1 MDKAQKTMPAGRQA
15 KAQTA
20 VRQTNVLESLK
31 DIGSGVT
38 SSLNTDLLGG
48 ISKDLLEQIL
58 NRKNPNKKASGD
70 IHAGESLAFSDLL
83 SGQHQENLKL
93 KNQIAFERRLFQ
105 EEKVVSEKRTNELKV
120 QLQALMQ
127 EVQYLAKT
135 TQGLGE
141 TVEVAVMQA
150 PAQPGVYHLIFFE
163 KIIEFI
169 RNFRKNIASA
179 SIWLGASNKRAEKK
193 NYWAMYKKKGAS
205 FLLSGESYS
214 QRSAG

>member
-1 MDKAQKTMPAGRQA
+1 MDKAQKA
-15 KAQTA
+15 KIQTA
-20 VRQTNVLESLK
+20 TRRTNVLESLK
-31 DIGSGVT
+31 DIGEGMT
-38 SSLNTDLLGG
+38 SSIKTDLLGG

-58 NRKNPNKKASGD
+58 NRRSPNKKVSGD
-70 IHAGESLAFSDLL
+70 IHAGESLEFSDLL
-83 SGQHQENLKL
+83 SGQYQENLKL
-93 KNQIAFERRLFQ
+93 RNQIAYERRLTQ
-105 EEKVVSEKRTNELKV
+105 EEKQVSEKRTNELKV

-127 EVQYLAKT
+127 EVQFLAKT

-141 TVEVAVMQA
+141 KVEVAVMQA

-169 RNFRKNIASA
+169 RNFRKNIDSA
-179 SIWLGASNKRAEKK
+179 STWLQSSNKRAEKK
-193 NYWAMYKKKGAS
+193 NFWAMYKKKGSS

>member
-1 MDKAQKTMPAGRQA
+1 MDKAQKSKVQ
-15 KAQTA
+15 QT
-20 VRQTNVLESLK
+20 VRRTNVLESLK

-58 NRKNPNKKASGD
+58 YRRNPNKKTSGD
-70 IHAGESLAFSDLL
+70 IHAGESLEFSDLL
-83 SGQHQENLKL
+83 SGKHEENLKL
-93 KNQIAFERRLFQ
+93 KNQIAYERRLNQ
-105 EEKVVSEKRTNELKV
+105 EEKQVSEKKTNELKV

-127 EVQYLAKT
+127 EIQYLAKT

-141 TVEVAVMQA
+141 KVEVAVMQA
-150 PAQPGVYHLIFFE
+150 PAQPGVYHLVFFE

-169 RNFRKNIASA
+169 RNFRKNIDSA
-179 SIWLGASNKRAEKK
+179 STWLGASNKRAEKK
-193 NYWAMYKKKGAS
+193 NFWAMYKKKGSS